1 MFRGHEG
8 TKGGKDGM
16 KRREKKDTKK
26 ERKKNSNQHIFWD
39 SDKSDLQQTGPSEL
53 RIVPA

>member
-16 KRREKKDTKK
+16 KRREKKDTQK
-26 ERKKNSNQHIFWD
+26 RKKKKTQINIYSGIQINPIYNRQARQ
-39 SDKSDLQQTGPSEL
+39 S
-53 RIVPA
+53 